1 MFLLSYFQ
9 YISLSLVSNLIDRE
23 KLSWKKLIL
32 LIIVGG
38 TTGYFIGTYLDFNA
52 IFLEL
57 PLMVGMFFLFTKKI
71 WNSIL
76 RVLSAYIIMI
86 ISDHL
91 ASVSLFLISN
101 ITINKI
107 TEETRLSIIQVI
119 ISGVAGILIAL
130 VINQLLEKAS
140 HKMDISQSYIKYGSM
155 LTFLTLVYY
164 YVSISFSQGEGNS
177 PEIILFNAISFI
189 VYFIAVSFILVM
201 VIISVRKAAEVQHE
215 KQQHERLLLYSES
228 LEKMNTEI
236 RKFKHDYLN
245 ILSTMSNYITDG
257 DLENLR
263 EYFSTKI
270 IPTKDILLESTDT
283 VDSLKNLKVIELKG
297 VLSYKVINA
306 QKQGTKVI
314 IEVPEVIATLNM
326 EEIDLCRSL
335 GIILDNA
342 IEETETQENGQI
354 NIGLIKRTQSVIIV
368 VMNTCKE
375 PMNLHQISVN
385 GYSTKGKN
393 RGLGLANF
401 KEIVSRYENIM
412 CATEFKNGCYVQEIE
427 IFDK

>member
-1 MFLLSYFQ
+1 MERTDLQIIEKEDQYFRLGLSEGKVLTELQ
-9 YISLSLVSNLIDRE
+9 AGHSL
-23 KLSWKKLIL
+23 
-32 LIIVGG
+32 
-38 TTGYFIGTYLDFNA
+38 
-52 IFLEL
+52 
-57 PLMVGMFFLFTKKI
+57 
-71 WNSIL
+71 
-76 RVLSAYIIMI
+76 
-86 ISDHL
+86 
-91 ASVSLFLISN
+91 
-101 ITINKI
+101 
-107 TEETRLSIIQVI
+107 EETSEQY
-119 ISGVAGILIAL
+119 
-130 VINQLLEKAS
+130 
-140 HKMDISQSYIKYGSM
+140 D
-155 LTFLTLVYY
+155 
-164 YVSISFSQGEGNS
+164 VSE
-177 PEIILFNAISFI
+177 
-189 VYFIAVSFILVM
+189 
-201 VIISVRKAAEVQHE
+201 
-215 KQQHERLLLYSES
+215 HERLLLYSES

-297 VLSYKVINA
+297 ILSYKVIHA

-314 IEVPEVIATLNM
+314 IEIPEVIATLNM

-342 IEETETQENGQI
+342 IEETKTQEQGQI

-375 PMNLHQISVN
+375 PVNLHQMSVN

-401 KEIVSRYENIM
+401 KEIVSRYENIV
-412 CATEFKNGCYVQEIE
+412 CATEFKNGRYVQEIE